1 MATTQRSIKLPT
13 PFSGIGSHAL
23 SHGLSILS
31 MERLLNPLMKS
42 SFQCWVYKSFVPAC
56 VFGKTCLLKYTEGES
71 KEILHMSKNK
81 MMLPLT
87 STAHRF
93 NKKEFGKFVIEWISF
108 SYIQLE
114 KKIQVCSCPSYSN
127 IILIV
132 LKVCLMFS
140 VDKKLLL
147 S

>member
-1 MATTQRSIKLPT
+1 M
-13 PFSGIGSHAL
+13 
-23 SHGLSILS
+23 
-31 MERLLNPLMKS
+31 
-42 SFQCWVYKSFVPAC
+42 
-56 VFGKTCLLKYTEGES
+56 CLVKYTEGES

-114 KKIQVCSCPSYSN
+114 KKYKY
-127 IILIV
+127 V
-132 LKVCLMFS
+132 LVLAIATSF
-140 VDKKLLL
+140 
-147 S
+147 